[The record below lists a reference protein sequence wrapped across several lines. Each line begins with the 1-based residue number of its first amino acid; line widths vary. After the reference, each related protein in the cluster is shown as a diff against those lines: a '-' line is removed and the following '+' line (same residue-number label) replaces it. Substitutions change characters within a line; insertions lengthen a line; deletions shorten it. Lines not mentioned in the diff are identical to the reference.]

1 MEDRLFKLRQL
12 LTHDLPGINAQYKM
26 APFSRERI
34 LINDTTRNHYKPS
47 AVMLLICEDEQDNLF
62 LPLIKRS
69 SYKGAHS
76 AQVSFPGGKF
86 DPSDESLMK
95 TAMREC
101 AEEIG
106 VNQLE
111 VLGKL
116 TPLAIPV
123 SGFLVEP
130 FVGCCTIKN
139 PELLLQEREV
149 QSIIKLPLL
158 DLLNE
163 DLIKSGEIKIENNL
177 QINTNWF
184 SVGEHQVWGATAMIL
199 SELKEII
206 KDAF

>member
-12 LTHDLPGINAQYKM
+12 LTRDLPGITAQYKM
-26 APFSRERI
+26 APFTRERI
-34 LINDTTRNHYKPS
+34 IINEAIRIQYKPS
-47 AVMLLICEDEQDNLF
+47 AVMLLICEDEHNNLF

-76 AQVSFPGGKF
+76 AQVSFSGGKF
-86 DPSDESLMK
+86 EPDDVNLMK

-101 AEEIG
+101 SEEIG

-111 VLGKL
+111 VIGKL

-130 FVGCCTIKN
+130 FVGWCTIKN
-139 PELLLQEREV
+139 PDLQMQEREV

-163 DLIKSGEIKIENNL
+163 DIIKSGEIKIENNL

-184 SVGEHQVWGATAMIL
+184 SVSEHQVWGATAMIL